1 MTTKKKM
8 KRNGNEMN
16 EGVDVPNDWMKFA
29 DLILQKCSERDF
41 FLQFLCETEL
51 SPQSRAHLADL
62 ILQECSEHVR
72 FYVFI

>member
-1 MTTKKKM
+1 MEM
-8 KRNGNEMN
+8 K
-16 EGVDVPNDWMKFA
+16 WMKEWMFRMTEWNLPTSSSKSA
-29 DLILQKCSERDF
+29 PNVT